1 MAIQDKTLTCS
12 DCGGT
17 FVFTKDEQEFYQ
29 QKGFRNEPKRCPQC
43 RKAKKFARGGGGGG
57 GGGGRGYGRGGGGG
71 YGGGERQSFNITCS
85 ACGRAATVPFK
96 PRNNKPVYCDA
107 CFKSQRSGGAVGGGS
122 TGGAPTEGEPTGNE

>member
-1 MAIQDKTLTCS
+1 MAVQDKTLTCS

-43 RKAKKFARGGGGGG
+43 RKAKKIAR
-57 GGGGRGYGRGGGGG
+57 GGGGRGYGGRSGG

-107 CFKSQRSGGAVGGGS
+107 CFKSQKTGGS
-122 TGGAPTEGEPTGNE
+122 PGVGTGTGDGAASEGEPAGNE